1 MADGSQ
7 DYWNRHATNYE
18 RSMAVL
24 GGPIPRMV
32 WLAADAA
39 RGVERVLE
47 VAAGT
52 GLVTVAVAR
61 SAREVLATDY
71 APEMVAVLRRRVR
84 EASLTNV
91 RCERADIYALA
102 FEHGSFDAIVAA
114 NVLHLLPD
122 LPRALE
128 VFRAQ
133 LKPGGRLIV
142 PTFCHDETA
151 LSWLVSR
158 ILALTAFPSE
168 RRFSFATLL
177 AALESGGLEVKRKEL
192 ISGPIPVGYVDGVFR

>member
-32 WLAADAA
+32 WLAAEAA

-71 APEMVAVLRRRVR
+71 APEMVAVLRKRVR
-84 EASLTNV
+84 DAAHTNV
-91 RCERADIYALA
+91 RCEVADIYALA
-102 FEHGSFDAIVAA
+102 FEPASFDAIVAA

-128 VFRAQ
+128 VFRGQ

-151 LSWLVSR
+151 ASWLVSR
-158 ILALTAFPSE
+158 ILSLTGFPSK
-168 RRFSFATLL
+168 RRFRFATLL
-177 AALESGGLEVKRKEL
+177 AALEGSGLEVTQREL
-192 ISGPIPVGYVDGVFR
+192 IPGPIPIGYVDGVFR